1 MDETEHMASKLQK
14 KEFDQ
19 KKMNQKKS
27 MDMLH
32 GSLWNKLL
40 LFALPLAASSI
51 LQQLFNSVDTAVVGR
66 FASSQALAAVGSNGS
81 LISLMINLFIGISL
95 GANVIVARYIGQGT
109 TERVSTA
116 VHTAIVVAVLSG
128 FFVLIFGQFIAAPV
142 LLLMGTP
149 EDVIDLAELYIRI
162 IFIGMPLY
170 AAVVMKGGAV
180 FIEQMFHIDLH
191 LALLI
196 FTLIVAAYVITG
208 GIKGVLYT
216 DALQAVI
223 MFACM
228 LFLLFWFYRVMD
240 MGFIEANRKLTE
252 IAPLV
257 PERFKEVGHQ
267 GWTAMPVTGSP
278 QWYTLVTSL
287 ILGVGIGCLAQP
299 QLVVRFMM
307 VESTKQLNRGVLIG
321 CVFLIVTVGAI
332 YHVGALSNLFFLK
345 TEGVVASEAIKD
357 MDKIIPLFID
367 RAMPEWFSAVFM
379 LCILSASMSTL
390 SAQFHT
396 MGASFGAD
404 IFPKLGHRKNANS
417 TMGVR
422 IGVLCSILVSY
433 IICYTLSAGVIA
445 RGTAL
450 FMGIC
455 AATFLPAYFCSLFWK
470 KATKEGALA
479 SLWTGAL
486 ASLFAML
493 FLHKAE
499 AGAVGLCNMLSG
511 RDVLIDIYPWFAID
525 PILFALP
532 LSTVAMV
539 LTSLITYKKQE
550 I

>member
-1 MDETEHMASKLQK
+1 MNTLTLGIIVIIYMFILAWLGYIGYKQTKNASDYLLGGRKVNPIIMALSYGATFISASAIVGFGGVAATFGMGIQWLCLLNMFMGVVIAFIVFGRNTRKLGEK
-14 KEFDQ
+14 YNARTF
-19 KKMNQKKS
+19 
-27 MDMLH
+27 
-32 GSLWNKLL
+32 
-40 LFALPLAASSI
+40 P
-51 LQQLFNSVDTAVVGR
+51 QL
-66 FASSQALAAVGSNGS
+66 
-81 LISLMINLFIGISL
+81 L
-95 GANVIVARYIGQGT
+95 GAHYKSRSIQV
-109 TERVSTA
+109 
-116 VHTAIVVAVLSG
+116 
-128 FFVLIFGQFIAAPV
+128 FIAAV
-142 LLLMGTP
+142 
-149 EDVIDLAELYIRI
+149 

-240 MGFIEANRKLTE
+240 MGFVEANHKLTE

-257 PERFKEVGHQ
+257 PERFKELGHQ

-357 MDKIIPLFID
+357 MDKIIPLFIG

-404 IFPKLGHRKNANS
+404 IFPGLGHKKSNTNS

-422 IGVLCSILVSY
+422 IGVLCAILVSY
-433 IICYTLSAGVIA
+433 IICYTLSAGIIA

-450 FMGIC
+450 FMGVC
-455 AATFLPAYFCSLFWK
+455 AVTFLPAYFCSLFWK

-499 AGAVGLCNMLSG
+499 AGAVGLCKMLFG
-511 RDVLIDIYPWFAID
+511 RDVLIDVYPWFAID

-532 LSTVAMV
+532 LSVLAMV
-539 LTSLITYKKQE
+539 LVSLMTYKKQAV
-550 I
+550 

>member
-1 MDETEHMASKLQK
+1 MNTLTLGIVVIIYMFLLAWLGYLGYKRTKDASDYLLGGRKINPIIMALSYGAT
-14 KEFDQ
+14 FI
-19 KKMNQKKS
+19 S
-27 MDMLH
+27 
-32 GSLWNKLL
+32 
-40 LFALPLAASSI
+40 AS
-51 LQQLFNSVDTAVVGR
+51 
-66 FASSQALAAVGSNGS
+66 
-81 LISLMINLFIGISL
+81 
-95 GANVIVARYIGQGT
+95 
-109 TERVSTA
+109 
-116 VHTAIVVAVLSG
+116 AIVGFGGVAATFGMGIQWLCLLNMFMGVIIAFI
-128 FFVLIFGQFIAAPV
+128 FFGRKTRRLGVVHNARTFPQLLGLHYQSKAIRIFIAS
-142 LLLMGTP
+142 
-149 EDVIDLAELYIRI
+149 I

-180 FIEQMFHIDLH
+180 FIEQMFNLDFH

-228 LFLLFWFYRVMD
+228 SFLLFWFYHTMD
-240 MGFIEANRKLTE
+240 MGFIEANRKLTD

-257 PERFKEVGHQ
+257 PERFQALGHQ

-321 CVFLIVTVGAI
+321 CVFIIVTVGTI
-332 YHVGALSNLFFLK
+332 YHIGALSNLFFLK
-345 TEGVVASEAIKD
+345 TEGVIASEVVKD

-396 MGASFGAD
+396 MGAAFGAD
-404 IFPKLGHRKNANS
+404 AFPHLGRKRNANS
-417 TMGVR
+417 SMGVR
-422 IGVLCSILVSY
+422 IGVLCSILLSY
-433 IICYTLSAGVIA
+433 MICYLLSADIIA

-455 AATFLPAYFCSLFWK
+455 AATFLPAYFCSLYWK
-470 KATKEGALA
+470 GATRRGALA
-479 SLWTGAL
+479 SLWVGAL

-499 AGAVGLCNMLSG
+499 AKAVGLCHALTG
-511 RDVLIDIYPWFAID
+511 QDVLIDVYPWFAID

-532 LSTVAMV
+532 LSAATIIIVSKGERFF
-539 LTSLITYKKQE
+539 TEGTKKLH
-550 I
+550 